1 MSEHDALFDLDG
13 RVAIVTGALGLLGR
27 QHCDCLAQA
36 GAHVV
41 ALDLDE
47 ARCEALARELSAR
60 HGRAA
65 LGLGADIVSQAA
77 LEKARERIL
86 ARFDRLDVLVN
97 NAALDDKVAADSGG
111 RNLRRFEHY
120 PVEQFRR
127 ALDVNVTG
135 TFLTCQVFG
144 ATLAEQQRG
153 SIVNVASTYG
163 LVAPDQRLY
172 REPDG
177 SQTFYKSAA
186 YPTSKGA
193 VLAFTRF
200 LAAYWGDVGVRVN
213 ALCPGGVRAEQP
225 EHFITAYA
233 ERTPLAR
240 MAEAHDYRGALL
252 FLASDASRYM
262 TGAALVVDGGFTTW

>member
-1 MSEHDALFDLDG
+1 MNQPDAQFDLSG
-13 RVAIVTGALGLLGR
+13 RVAIITGALGLLGR
-27 QHCDCLAQA
+27 QHCEALARA

-41 ALDLDE
+41 VLDLDE
-47 ARCEALARELSAR
+47 TRCVEFARELEQK
-60 HGRAA
+60 HDRAA
-65 LGLGADIVSQAA
+65 LGLGVDIVSQPA

-86 ARFDRLDVLVN
+86 ARFDRIDVLVN

-144 ATLAEQQRG
+144 ATLADRKRG

-177 SQTFYKSAA
+177 AQTFYKSAA

-200 LAAYWGDVGVRVN
+200 LAAYWGNVGVRVN
-213 ALCPGGVRAEQP
+213 ALCPGGVRADQP

-233 ERTPLAR
+233 ERTPLGR